1 MDTIT
6 DLLLRLHESIST
18 SMGGTLYYVLVFFG
32 IIALVGQ
39 WRLYEKAGL
48 PGYAA
53 IVPIWNF
60 IVFLKIVG
68 RPASHLWLF
77 FIPVFGQLYMLPK
90 VWIEIAQSFGKTTM
104 MDYVLVILFNGI
116 YILNL
121 GLSYDTR
128 YMGPVHGKPMAPP
141 PARPLKPRPS
151 LA

>member
-1 MDTIT
+1 MEAIT
-6 DLLLRLHESIST
+6 DLFLRVHESINT
-18 SMGGTLYYVLVFFG
+18 SMGGTLYYVLIFFG

-60 IVFLKIVG
+60 IMFLKLVG

-77 FIPVFGQLYMLPK
+77 LIPGVNIYMFIK
-90 VWIEIAQSFGKTTM
+90 VWIETAQSFGKTTM
-104 MDYVLVILFNGI
+104 LDYVLVVTLNGL

-121 GLSYDTR
+121 GLSYESR
-128 YMGPVHGKPMAPP
+128 YMGPVYGRPDPTTHPMG
-141 PARPLKPRPS
+141 PRPS